1 MKNEKVIEKFL
12 ERESARTSL
21 RTIVNGYY
29 EYQGRT
35 LQTDGNKLIN
45 YSTIIAYFDSDNKL
59 YLNTRKYSVTTSKI
73 QNTIKKLASNLGLLI
88 IEYVG
93 E

>member
-12 ERESARTSL
+12 EREKAQTGL
-21 RTIVNGYY
+21 RTINGIY

-35 LQTDGNKLIN
+35 LQTNGNELIN
-45 YSTIIAYFDSDNKL
+45 YSTIIAFFENDAL
-59 YLNTRKYSVTTSKI
+59 YLNVKKYSVTTSKI
-73 QNTIKKLASNLGLLI
+73 QNTIKRLATEKNIEI
-88 IEYVG
+88 IEYIG

>member
-12 ERESARTSL
+12 ERESAKTGL
-21 RTIVNGYY
+21 RTINGIY
-29 EYQGRT
+29 EYSGRT

-45 YSTIIAYFDSDNKL
+45 YSTIIAYFEDDIL

-73 QNTIKKLASNLGLLI
+73 QNTIKRLANNNGLSI
-88 IEYVG
+88 VEYIG

>member
-21 RTIVNGYY
+21 RTIVNGCY
-29 EYQGRT
+29 EYLGRT
-35 LQTDGNKLIN
+35 LQTDGNKIIN
-45 YSTIIAYFDSDNKL
+45 YSTIIAFFDRKDNL
-59 YLNTRKYSVTTSKI
+59 YLNTKKYSQTTSKI
-73 QNTIKKLASNLGLLI
+73 QNTIRRLAIEKGLTI
-88 IEYVG
+88 VEYIG

>member
-12 ERESARTSL
+12 ERESAKTGL

-45 YSTIIAYFDSDNKL
+45 YSTIIAYFENDTL
-59 YLNTRKYSVTTSKI
+59 YLNTKKYSVTTSKI
-73 QNTIKKLASNLGLLI
+73 QNTIRRLASGKGLTI
-88 IEYVG
+88 VEYVG

>member
-12 ERESARTSL
+12 ERESAKTGL
-21 RTIVNGYY
+21 RTILNGYY

-45 YSTIIAYFDSDNKL
+45 YSTIIAYFEEDKL
-59 YLNTRKYSVTTSKI
+59 YLNTRKYSVTTTKI
-73 QNTIKKLASNLGLLI
+73 QNTIRRLASDMGLSI
-88 IEYVG
+88 TEYVG

>member
-12 ERESARTSL
+12 ERESAKTGL
-21 RTIVNGYY
+21 RTITNGIYQ
-29 EYQGRT
+29 YQGRT

-45 YSTIIAYFDSDNKL
+45 YSTIIAYFENDTL

-73 QNTIKKLASNLGLLI
+73 QNTIKRLASDMGLSI
-88 IEYVG
+88 TEYMG

>member
-12 ERESARTSL
+12 ERESAKTGL
-21 RTIVNGYY
+21 RTITNGIYG
-29 EYQGRT
+29 YQGRT

-45 YSTIIAYFDSDNKL
+45 YSTIIAYFEDDNL

-73 QNTIKKLASNLGLLI
+73 QTAIKRLATKKNIEI
-88 IEYVG
+88 IEYIG

>member
-12 ERESARTSL
+12 ERECAKTGL
-21 RTIVNGYY
+21 RTITNGIY

-45 YSTIIAYFDSDNKL
+45 YSTIIAYFENDTL
-59 YLNTRKYSVTTSKI
+59 YLNTKKYSVTTSKI
-73 QNTIKKLASNLGLLI
+73 QNTIRRLASGKGLTI
-88 IEYVG
+88 VEYVG

>member
-12 ERESARTSL
+12 ERESAKTGL
-21 RTIVNGYY
+21 RTITNGIY

-35 LQTDGNKLIN
+35 LQTDGDTLVN
-45 YSTIIAYFDSDNKL
+45 YSTIIAYFENDTL
-59 YLNTRKYSVTTSKI
+59 YLNTKKYSVTTSKI
-73 QNTIKKLASNLGLLI
+73 QNTIRRLAIEKGLTI
-88 IEYVG
+88 VEYIG

>member
-12 ERESARTSL
+12 EREKAQTSL
-21 RTIVNGYY
+21 RTILNGCY

-35 LQTDGNKLIN
+35 LQTNGDKLIN
-45 YSTIIAYFDSDNKL
+45 YNTIIAFFENGAL
-59 YLNTRKYSVTTSKI
+59 YLNVKKYSVTTSKI
-73 QNTIKKLASNLGLLI
+73 QNTIKRLATEKNIEI
-88 IEYVG
+88 IEYIG

>member
-12 ERESARTSL
+12 ERENAKTGL
-21 RTIVNGYY
+21 RTIFDGVY

-35 LQTDGNKLIN
+35 LTSTGNKLIN
-45 YSTIIAYFDSDNKL
+45 YSTIIAYFENDTL

-73 QNTIKKLASNLGLLI
+73 QNTIRRLASDIGLSI
-88 IEYVG
+88 TEYMG

>member
-12 ERESARTSL
+12 EREQAKTGL
-21 RTIVNGYY
+21 RTIFDGVY
-29 EYQGRT
+29 EYSGRT

-45 YSTIIAYFDSDNKL
+45 YSTIIAYFEEDKL

-73 QNTIKKLASNLGLLI
+73 QNKLRELANGKGLTIV
-88 IEYVG
+88 EYVG